1 MKFHPHIW
9 TKALLKSWVRKIRA
23 RIRMERDLPPS
34 KMQFEPK
41 VDLYVNGNANK
52 SSEEDKII
60 NFFFRSF

>member
-9 TKALLKSWVRKIRA
+9 TKALLRNWVHKVPA
-23 RIRMERDLPPS
+23 RIRIERDLPPS

-41 VDLYVNGNANK
+41 LDHNVNNDTNK

-60 NFFFRSF
+60 KQLL